1 MPVSQGQPEY
11 ILPKN
16 DFEHAISGTL
26 ATSKDSALH
35 LYTNRVLVPVATED
49 RLCCPL
55 ITGSPMNHGNYD
67 VEPDQKINWQI
78 IKIIWPYLMEYRN
91 RVLLA
96 LGFLILAK
104 LANVAGPFILK
115 DIVDALQSDTSK
127 LIAVPLAL
135 VFAYGFSRFANV
147 LFGELRDTVFGRV
160 TEHAMRRLGLKVFRH
175 LHNLDL
181 EYHLN
186 RRTGGLSRDIERGTT
201 GISFLMR
208 FFIFNIVPTFI
219 EIFMVVGIFLFK
231 YGWGFALI
239 TTVAVITY
247 VSFSIVATEWRT
259 KFVREANIAD
269 SASNTRAVDSLLNFE
284 TVKYFTNE
292 EFEAQR
298 YDYELGKWELARRK
312 NRLSLFSLN
321 GGQALIIATAMT
333 AMMWLAS
340 YRITADEMTLGDF
353 VLINAFMIQLFMPL
367 NFLGFVYR
375 EIKGSMANI
384 EKMLHLLEL
393 SPSVNDKPGATPL
406 KANNGAI
413 EFNDVSFS
421 YHPEREILRKVSF
434 SIESGQTVAV
444 VGASGAGK
452 STLVKL
458 LFRFYDLTGGRIT
471 IGGED
476 ISDVEKNSLRQSI
489 GIVPQDTVLFNDS
502 LFENVRYGRPDA
514 TDEEVSHA
522 ISLAHLDDFIR
533 QLPKGHHT
541 TVGERGLKLSG
552 GEKQRVAIA
561 RTILKR
567 SPILV
572 FDEATSSLDSKSE
585 QAILKALKE
594 VSQGHTSLVIAHR
607 LSTIVDADKIV
618 VLDQGSVVEQGSHDE
633 LLAHRG
639 YYADLWFAQQKD
651 QQQ

>member
-1 MPVSQGQPEY
+1 
-11 ILPKN
+11 
-16 DFEHAISGTL
+16 
-26 ATSKDSALH
+26 
-35 LYTNRVLVPVATED
+35 
-49 RLCCPL
+49 
-55 ITGSPMNHGNYD
+55 MNHGNYD
-67 VEPDQKINWQI
+67 DEPNQKINWQI
-78 IKIIWPYLMEYRN
+78 IRIVWPYLMEYRS

-96 LGFLILAK
+96 LGCLIFAK
-104 LANVAGPFILK
+104 VASVMGPFILK
-115 DIVDALQSDTSK
+115 YIVDALQSDTSK

-135 VFAYGFSRFANV
+135 VLAYGFARFANV
-147 LFGELRDTVFGRV
+147 LFGELRDTIFGRV
-160 TEHAMRRLGLKVFRH
+160 TERAMRKIGLEIFRH

-219 EIFMVVGIFLFK
+219 EIFMVVGILLFK

-239 TTVAVITY
+239 TTVAVVAY

-269 SASNTRAVDSLLNFE
+269 SATNTRAVDSLLNFE

-292 EFEAQR
+292 EFEAER

-333 AMMWLAS
+333 AMMWLATS
-340 YRITADEMTLGDF
+340 RVASGTMNLGDF
-353 VLINAFMIQLFMPL
+353 VLINAFMIQLFLPL

-384 EKMLHLLEL
+384 EKMLHLLEV
-393 SPSVNDKPGATPL
+393 SPSVNDKPEAEPL
-406 KANNGAI
+406 KHSAGNI
-413 EFNDVSFS
+413 EFSDVSFS
-421 YHPEREILRKVSF
+421 YQTDRKILSNVSF
-434 SIESGQTVAV
+434 SIKSGETVAV

-458 LFRFYDLTGGRIT
+458 LFRFYDLNGGKIT

-476 ISDVEKNSLRQSI
+476 ISDVSKTSLRQSI

-502 LFENVRYGRPDA
+502 LFENVRYGRPGA
-514 TDEEVSHA
+514 SDEDVSQA
-522 ISLAHLDDFIR
+522 IQLAHLDGFIR
-533 QLPKGHHT
+533 QLPEGHHT
-541 TVGERGLKLSG
+541 KVGERGLKLSG

-607 LSTIVDADKIV
+607 LSTIIDADKIV
-618 VLDQGSVVEQGSHDE
+618 VLDQGSVVEQGSHE
-633 LLAHRG
+633 QLLSHGER
-639 YYADLWFAQQKD
+639 YAELWFAQQKE
-651 QQQ
+651 QQ